1 MFWKKWRHRSPQN
14 LVEQLTVLA
23 RDYGVKIVWL
33 ADENFAA
40 DQGLTREVLERL
52 IEADLGLSLNI
63 NMTAA
68 DVVRD
73 AALLPLYKAA
83 GVDYVVMGVESLED
97 EVVSAVR

>member
-14 LVEQLTVLA
+14 LVDQLATLA
-23 RDYGVKIVWL
+23 GEYGVKIVWL

-40 DQGLTREVLERL
+40 DREMARQVLERL
-52 IEADLGLSLNI
+52 VAANLGLSLNV

-73 AALLPLYKAA
+73 ANLLPLYKAA
-83 GVDYVVMGVESLED
+83 GVD
-97 EVVSAVR
+97 